1 MIHIE
6 DNRLVLLRAIA
17 WIVVLGTIQFSI
29 ADAPQTLRTDPLAVV
44 AVALVS
50 AVHGYFGF
58 NWALTGKFSPTK

>member
-1 MIHIE
+1 MLHIE
-6 DNRLVLLRAIA
+6 DNRLVAIRAIA
-17 WIVVLGTIQFSI
+17 WIIVLGMIQFSI

-58 NWALTGKFSPTK
+58 RWVLTGKFSPTK